1 MASATVSKP
10 TLTYFNSAGRAEV
23 PRVLLEDAGV
33 DYDFV
38 AITNWAE
45 VKSEYQAAGTFPPS
59 LLMTPKTSAWALS
72 RGMTQGRRRLASCPS
87 TRSPGWCWRA
97 SAIAR
102 HVARE
107 HGYYGATA
115 HEAALIDQ
123 ALEGVA
129 DIVSRLVQA
138 LFLPLPDD
146 KRAEAKAS
154 LLNEFLPAQ
163 FEIYS
168 KLLEKN
174 GNNGHLVG
182 SKVPLCCM
190 LDIACRA
197 CTLT

>member
-1 MASATVSKP
+1 MASATVTKP

-23 PRVLLEDAGV
+23 PRILLEDAGV

-45 VKSEYQAAGTFPPS
+45 VKPEYQAAGSFPSS
-59 LLMTPKTSAWALS
+59 LLMAHQSWVLTLGICAGKAPFGQLPIYEEP
-72 RGMTQGRRRLASCPS
+72 GLVLAQS
-87 TRSPGWCWRA
+87 

-102 HVARE
+102 HLARE
-107 HGYYGATA
+107 HGYYGETA
-115 HEAALIDQ
+115 HDAALIDQ

-129 DIVSRLVQA
+129 DIVTRLVQA

-163 FEIYS
+163 FAIYS

-182 SKVPLCCM
+182 SKVPYLTSRRVPDHPLC
-190 LDIACRA
+190 
-197 CTLT
+197 